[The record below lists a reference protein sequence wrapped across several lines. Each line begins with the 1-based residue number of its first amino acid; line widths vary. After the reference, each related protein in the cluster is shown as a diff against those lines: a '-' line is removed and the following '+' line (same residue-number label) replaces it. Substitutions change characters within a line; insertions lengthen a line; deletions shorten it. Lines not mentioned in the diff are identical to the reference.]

1 MSMPPPRMDC
11 PPPLPLAPPGALP
24 RWLPLMWWEGEE
36 EKEWL
41 ALLLAL
47 LLLLLLLAVLL
58 LLLLPTF
65 SLEAS
70 KGISP
75 QPSMALGEDTG

>member
-1 MSMPPPRMDC
+1 M
-11 PPPLPLAPPGALP
+11 APPGALP
-24 RWLPLMWWEGEE
+24 RWLPLTWWEGEE

-41 ALLLAL
+41 ALVLAL
-47 LLLLLLLAVLL
+47 LLLPLLLAVLLL

-70 KGISP
+70 KGMSP
-75 QPSMALGEDTG
+75 QPSTALGEDTG